1 MRSMLAESLS
11 RIPGMEVIEAE
22 NGLTGI
28 RALAAHRFDL
38 VVTDVNMPVMD
49 GLKLVRHIRSD
60 PRHEKTPIV
69 IITTESAPND
79 RDRAMALGA
88 NAYIEKPIQG
98 PRVIRAVKRLLEIL
112 GGWSTM
118 IPRRP
123 EKASCIRK
131 ACAQR
136 ETSRQ
141 ASFTR

>member
-1 MRSMLAESLS
+1 MRRYRCLVVEDSKTMRNMLAESLL

-49 GLKLVRHIRSD
+49 GLKLVKHVRSD

-98 PRVIRAVKRLLEIL
+98 PRVIRAVKKLLEI
-112 GGWSTM
+112 
-118 IPRRP
+118 
-123 EKASCIRK
+123 
-131 ACAQR
+131 
-136 ETSRQ
+136 
-141 ASFTR
+141 

>member
-1 MRSMLAESLS
+1 MRRYRCLVVEDSKTMRNMLAESLS

-28 RALAAHRFDL
+28 RALAANRFDL
-38 VVTDVNMPVMD
+38 VVTDLNMPVMD
-49 GLKLVRHIRSD
+49 GLKLVRHVRSD

-98 PRVIRAVKRLLEIL
+98 PRVVRAVKKLLEI
-112 GGWSTM
+112 
-118 IPRRP
+118 
-123 EKASCIRK
+123 
-131 ACAQR
+131 
-136 ETSRQ
+136 
-141 ASFTR
+141 

>member
-1 MRSMLAESLS
+1 MRRYRCLVVEDSKTMRNMLAESLS

-49 GLKLVRHIRSD
+49 GLKLVKHIRSD

-98 PRVIRAVKRLLEIL
+98 PRVLRAVKKLLEI
-112 GGWSTM
+112 
-118 IPRRP
+118 
-123 EKASCIRK
+123 
-131 ACAQR
+131 
-136 ETSRQ
+136 
-141 ASFTR
+141 